1 MSGSRCILAT
11 FRVAVCGGKNTNAP
25 VPRADGALVEV
36 TRWLAFRRGQ
46 VLSMGVSAEKPVLMM
61 AAVQGAT
68 AITAQAQG

>member
-1 MSGSRCILAT
+1 
-11 FRVAVCGGKNTNAP
+11 
-25 VPRADGALVEV
+25 LVEV
-36 TRWLAFRRGQ
+36 TRWLVFRRGQ